1 MDKKN
6 QPIILGIL
14 LLILLW
20 LGLWGLGNWWQ
31 FRMDLTE
38 EGRYSLSNATR
49 EVLATMDGPLEVEIL
64 LEGDL
69 PAGMKRFQKGIE
81 ETLTTFQNYSNEE
94 ITIRY
99 QDPLKRDSDS
109 REAYIRDLAAYGIN
123 QTNLYSTQNGAQ
135 TSRMIFPGIVLRSE
149 EYELGVLLLK
159 GEMGMGPDEILNLSI
174 ENLEFEIG
182 QALQRLYTTNKKAVG
197 IIIGHGE
204 MAEDNGF
211 GMVEALNEDYD
222 VYKVPFDQAGEVA
235 DLLTFETLLV
245 AGPQQAYGEREQYL
259 LDQYL
264 MRGGNLVFFVDQ
276 MAVNLEDAGGKGTVA
291 MPFDTGLESLLFRY
305 GIRINRDLVQD
316 LNFGYHPVVAGEFG
330 DQSQLVPLPWPF
342 YVQAGKMANHPITKG
357 LDQVQF
363 RFVSTLD
370 TVKAEGVSKTPLIFS
385 SNFSKKLSAP
395 VRVAFEDMAEEP
407 EVASF
412 TSGSL
417 PLVYLLEGNFTSY
430 FKNRF
435 VPDEF
440 DASGF
445 IPEGNAGRVLV
456 AGDADLVKSWVDPS
470 EKQPLPLGMSPFS
483 ENQTANREF
492 LQNAVNYLVDPDGIM
507 ATKRK
512 QFKIRPLNK
521 VKVNQQKTVW
531 QVINIA
537 FPVLLVLLIGWMQ
550 YVFKKRKYEKEPV

>member
-1 MDKKN
+1 MDRK
-6 QPIILGIL
+6 QRPIVLGIL
-14 LLILLW
+14 FLILLW
-20 LGLWGLGNWWQ
+20 LGLWGLGSWWQ

-38 EGRYSLSNATR
+38 EGRYSLSDATR
-49 EVLATMDGPLEVEIL
+49 DVLANMDGPLEVEIL
-64 LEGDL
+64 LDGDL

-99 QDPLKRDSDS
+99 QDPLKMDSES
-109 REAYIRDLAAYGIN
+109 REAFILDLAAYGIN
-123 QTNLYSTQNGAQ
+123 PTNLYSTQNGAQ
-135 TSRMIFPGIVLRSE
+135 TSRMIFPGIVLRSQD
-149 EYELGVLLLK
+149 YELGVLLLK
-159 GEMGMGPDEILNLSI
+159 GEMGMRPDEILNLSI
-174 ENLEFEIG
+174 ENLEFEIS
-182 QALQRLYTTNKKAVG
+182 QALQRLYTKNKKAVG
-197 IIIGHGE
+197 IIIGQGE

-211 GMVEALNEDYD
+211 GMVEALNEDYE
-222 VYKVPFDQAGEVA
+222 VYKVPFDQAEEVA

-245 AGPQQAYGEREQYL
+245 AGPQEAYEEREQYL

-264 MRGGNLVFFVDQ
+264 MHGGNLVFFVDQ
-276 MAVNLEDAGGKGTVA
+276 MAVNLEEAAGEGTVA
-291 MPFDTGLESLLFRY
+291 MPFDTGLDGLLFRY
-305 GIRINRDLVQD
+305 GIRINRDLIQD
-316 LNFGYHPVVAGEFG
+316 LTFGYHPVVSGDFG
-330 DQSQLVPLPWPF
+330 NQSQLVPLPWPF

-363 RFVSTLD
+363 RFVSTMD
-370 TVKAEGVSKTPLIFS
+370 TVKAEGVTKTPLIFS

-395 VRVAFEDMAEEP
+395 VRVAFEDMAGEP
-407 EVASF
+407 EVESF
-412 TSGSL
+412 TSGNL

-440 DASGF
+440 DASSF

-470 EKQPLPLGMSPFS
+470 EKEPLPLGMSPFA

-492 LQNAVNYLVDPDGIM
+492 LQNAVNFLVDPEGIM

-512 QFKIRPLNK
+512 QFQIRPLNK
-521 VKVNQQKTVW
+521 VKVNRQKSVW

-537 FPVLLVLLIGWMQ
+537 FPVLLVLLIGWVQ
-550 YVFKKRKYEKEPV
+550 YFFKKRKYERKHV

>member
-6 QPIILGIL
+6 QPIVLGIL

-20 LGLWGLGNWWQ
+20 LSLWVLGNWWQ

-38 EGRYSLSNATR
+38 EGRYSLSDATR
-49 EVLATMDGPLEVEIL
+49 EVLANMDGPLEVEIL

-94 ITIRY
+94 ITIHY
-99 QDPLKRDSDS
+99 QDPLKMESDS
-109 REAYIRDLAAYGIN
+109 RDAYILDLAAYGIN
-123 QTNLYSTQNGAQ
+123 PTNLYSTQNGAQ

-149 EYELGVLLLK
+149 DYELGVLLLK
-159 GEMGMGPDEILNLSI
+159 GERGMGPDEILNLSI
-174 ENLEFEIG
+174 ENLEFEIS
-182 QALQRLYTTNKKAVG
+182 QALQRLYTKNKKAVG
-197 IIIGHGE
+197 IIIGQGE
-204 MAEDNGF
+204 TAEDNGF
-211 GMVEALNEDYD
+211 GMVEALNEDYE
-222 VYKVPFDQAGEVA
+222 VYKVPFDQAEKVA

-264 MRGGNLVFFVDQ
+264 MHGGNLVFFVDQ
-276 MAVNLEDAGGKGTVA
+276 MAVNLEEAGGEGTVA
-291 MPFDTGLESLLFRY
+291 MPFDTGLDGLLFRY
-305 GIRINRDLVQD
+305 GIRINRDLIQD
-316 LNFGYHPVVAGEFG
+316 LNFGYHPVVAGDFG
-330 DQSQLVPLPWPF
+330 DQSQVVPLPWPF

-363 RFVSTLD
+363 RFVSTMD
-370 TVKAEGVSKTPLIFS
+370 TVKAEGVTKTPLIFS

-395 VRVAFEDMAEEP
+395 VRIAFKDMAEEP
-407 EVASF
+407 EVATF
-412 TSGSL
+412 TTGNL
-417 PLVYLLEGNFTSY
+417 PLVYLLEGKFTSY

-435 VPDEF
+435 VPDGF
-440 DASGF
+440 DVSSF

-456 AGDADLVKSWVDPS
+456 AGDSDLAKSWVDPS
-470 EKQPLPLGMSPFS
+470 EEQPLPLGMSPFS

-512 QFKIRPLNK
+512 QFQIRPLNK
-521 VKVNQQKTVW
+521 VKVNRQKGVW

-537 FPVLLVLLIGWMQ
+537 FPVLLVLLIGWTQ
-550 YVFKKRKYEKEPV
+550 YLFKKRKYEKDHV